1 MALLRNC
8 AESGDAGVQSAS
20 LACDRLQAQ
29 AGRLLQLRCAAGDEA
44 GNEGGDEAT
53 RAEVAALRGTVRE
66 VCEGLPGQWPAN
78 LGFRLYCSLLE
89 ATFETDE
96 PAAVAADAPQVLQ
109 LFEGAWGALR
119 VGPRAHDLALLTTS
133 FSHYQQYRYAAADAP
148 QLLATVSEALGRV
161 LAAAPPPPRRGA
173 AAAAPAKQATY
184 NPFDEE
190 PRQAAAAEGG
200 AGAEAEEDVE
210 WLQLRRDILLAG
222 IVGFLGGKLR
232 DYRAH
237 YGSEP
242 EELAAC
248 VALWRR
254 YAPPP
259 PQPQPQPQHLPHL
272 HHHHHHHHHHHQGG
286 HRLPTPQP
294 TPHPTPYPT
303 PHPAHPHPTPHPG
316 AGASSRCRRKGR
328 RAASGA
334 RSSSSS
340 RRSPSSRRPPHAT
353 CAASASRSPRGA
365 PPRAAIMA
373 R

>member
-254 YAPPP
+254 YASASTAAAAAAAAAAAVAAPPP
-259 PQPQPQPQHLPHL
+259 
-272 HHHHHHHHHHHQGG
+272 HHHHHHHHQRGNPS
-286 HRLPTPQP
+286 HHPLPQP
-294 TPHPTPYPT
+294 
-303 PHPAHPHPTPHPG
+303 
-316 AGASSRCRRKGR
+316 
-328 RAASGA
+328 
-334 RSSSSS
+334 
-340 RRSPSSRRPPHAT
+340 
-353 CAASASRSPRGA
+353 
-365 PPRAAIMA
+365 
-373 R
+373 